1 MQALCEKI
9 ASIIADYRQGE
20 IAAPDAAH
28 VRRWIDQFPQSARE
42 QLLTETAHILSK
54 TYIDEATVKRFLKG
68 VATNKKLAGDNPAAY
83 WKGVRFLRLQ
93 QAGHS
98 QRDMLQLFDKR
109 LQKSCGL
116 SVDDCGA
123 DPHTFAYLDDAV
135 FSGGRVGGDLVRW
148 IKTDAP
154 KKAKVA
160 VMVMAVHSLGE
171 YFAGNDIKK
180 AADAAGKA
188 IEIVWWRAMT
198 IEDRKAYMA
207 SSDVLRP
214 TIIPPDA
221 QTFVNSLGA
230 QPVLRT
236 GSNVGPLDVF
246 SSAEGRHLIEQE
258 FLKAGIEVRR
268 LCPLLPAQMRPL
280 GCTLMRTTGFGSTF
294 VTYRNC
300 ANNTPLVFW
309 AGNPWYPLFPRKTN

>member
-1 MQALCEKI
+1 MQALYEKI
-9 ASIIADYRQGE
+9 ASIIADYRLGE
-20 IAAPDAAH
+20 ISAPDVAH
-28 VRRWIDQFPQSARE
+28 VRRWIGQFPQPVRE
-42 QLLTETAHILSK
+42 PLLTETAHILGK
-54 TYIDEATVKRFLKG
+54 TYINEATVKRFLKI
-68 VATNKKLAGDNPAAY
+68 VATNKKLTGDDPAAY
-83 WKGVRFLRLQ
+83 WKGVSFLRLQ

-98 QRDMLQLFDKR
+98 QRDMLQLFDER
-109 LQKSCGL
+109 LQKNCGL
-116 SVDDCGA
+116 SVRDCGA

-148 IKTDAP
+148 IKTEAP
-154 KKAKVA
+154 EKAKVA
-160 VMVMAVHSLGE
+160 VMVMAVHSLGQ

-180 AADAAGKA
+180 AADAAGKT
-188 IEIVWWRAMT
+188 IEIIWWRAMT

-214 TIIPPDA
+214 TAIPPEA
-221 QTFVNSLGA
+221 QNYVDGLGA

-236 GSNVGPLDVF
+236 GSNVGPLGVF
-246 SSAEGRHLIEQE
+246 SSAQGRHLIEQE

-268 LCPLLPAQMRPL
+268 RCPLLPAQMPPL

-309 AGNPWYPLFPRKTN
+309 AGDPWYPLFPRKTN

>member
-1 MQALCEKI
+1 MQALCENI
-9 ASIIADYRQGE
+9 ALIIADYRQGE
-20 IAAPDAAH
+20 IASPDAAH
-28 VRRWIDQFPQSARE
+28 VRKWIDQFPQPARE
-42 QLLTETAHILSK
+42 TILTETAHILNK
-54 TYIDEATVKRFLKG
+54 TYIDEASVKRFLKS
-68 VATNKKLAGDNPAAY
+68 VATNKKLAGDDPAAY

-98 QRDMLQLFDKR
+98 QRDMLRLFDKR

-116 SVDDCGA
+116 AIDDCGD

-135 FSGGRVGGDLVRW
+135 FSGGRVGSDLVRW

-154 KKAKVA
+154 KKATVA

-180 AADAAGKA
+180 AADAAGKT

-214 TIIPPDA
+214 TAIPPEA
-221 QTFVNSLGA
+221 EAYVQGLGA
-230 QPVLRT
+230 QPILRT
-236 GSNVGPLDVF
+236 STNVGPLEVF

-258 FLKAGIEVRR
+258 FLKAGVEVRQK
-268 LCPLLPAQMRPL
+268 CPLLPAQMRPL